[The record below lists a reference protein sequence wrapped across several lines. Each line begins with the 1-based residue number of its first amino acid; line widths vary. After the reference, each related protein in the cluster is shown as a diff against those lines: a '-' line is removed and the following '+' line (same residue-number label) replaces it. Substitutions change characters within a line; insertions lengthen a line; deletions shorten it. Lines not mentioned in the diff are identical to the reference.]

1 MRLVLSLLVM
11 LSTVLVGCGE
21 DDGAFAPTTGA
32 PEVTSTTEEA
42 ESSTTDE
49 QGSVPPVCAPLSE
62 VVAANNEATLVMNDV
77 ILRITTLASE
87 GEPPDEQ
94 EQADLLAGFQA
105 VIAAGTPL
113 MDEMV
118 ARYDDALA
126 VALPGLVSDLETL
139 RDASLFLWPLLADS
153 FGEATSLSEALED
166 FSAAVSTPQAT
177 ETAQQGGLAAMRL
190 NQFTMPECGFRLSN

>member
-21 DDGAFAPTTGA
+21 DDGSFAPTTGA

-49 QGSVPPVCAPLSE
+49 QASVPPVCTPLSE
-62 VVAANNEATLVMNDV
+62 VVAANNEATLVMNDA

-94 EQADLLAGFQA
+94 EAGRP
-105 VIAAGTPL
+105 VG
-113 MDEMV
+113 
-118 ARYDDALA
+118 
-126 VALPGLVSDLETL
+126 
-139 RDASLFLWPLLADS
+139 
-153 FGEATSLSEALED
+153 
-166 FSAAVSTPQAT
+166 
-177 ETAQQGGLAAMRL
+177 
-190 NQFTMPECGFRLSN
+190 